1 MTNGSVRAVVL
12 LLGCAAG
19 LAGCDSDTG
28 GRAVTLELA
37 LASAPAPGESRP
49 GVFTTSTGWDV
60 TLTEAFIG
68 LGPIYAYADPGAGMA
83 STRSRRPSPLDEV
96 MELVVPTARAHSG
109 FDPLSG
115 RTVRAEYLDQV
126 AFDALAEAPTSVGPI
141 DGEAGHAASVTVV
154 LDAPRGALA
163 SADGALHAHQAWV
176 VGSASRDGTTV
187 EFEGGL
193 DLPDDGLVR
202 RIDGVPLSADID
214 DGGRLTLAIHLL
226 EWLDHA
232 QLDALTE
239 RAESGRMSIDRAS
252 QVRNAWYLGARD
264 ANAFTATWTPAGG
277 GI

>member
-1 MTNGSVRAVVL
+1 MTNGTVHAAVALV
-12 LLGCAAG
+12 GCTAII
-19 LAGCDSDTG
+19 AGCESDTG

-68 LGPIYAYADPGAGMA
+68 LGPIYAYADPGGAMAGA
-83 STRSRRPSPLDEV
+83 RARRPSRLDDV
-96 MELVVPTARAHSG
+96 LDLFVPTARAHSG

-115 RTVRAEYLDQV
+115 RTVRAEYLEQV
-126 AFDALAEAPTSVGPI
+126 AFDALAEVPVSLGAI
-141 DGEAGHAASVTVV
+141 DGEAGRASSVTVV

-163 SADGALHAHQAWV
+163 ASDGPLRAHQAWV
-176 VGSASRDGTTV
+176 VGSATRDGTTI
-187 EFEGGL
+187 ELEGGL

-202 RIDGVPLSADID
+202 RIDGIPLSADID
-214 DGGRLTLAIHLL
+214 EGGRLTVEVHLL

-232 QLDALTE
+232 QLDRLTE
-239 RAESGRMSIDRAS
+239 RAESGRLLIDRAS

-277 GI
+277 DT